1 MDDNPH
7 RNPATDSDANRCAVS
22 PLDVDTRRRPPAC
35 REGVEFD
42 DWIAE
47 WVRRSTVAQGLPE
60 FVEDPAVGDA
70 VARIML
76 DD

>member
-1 MDDNPH
+1 MDDNPG
-7 RNPATDSDANRCAVS
+7 RNPATDSDVNPCAVS
-22 PLDVDTRRRPPAC
+22 PLGVDTRRRPPGA

-47 WVRRSTVAQGLPE
+47 WVRRSTAAQGLPE
-60 FVEDPAVGDA
+60 FVDDPVIGEA